1 MKLPGRHKLRITRA
15 KMANYLLSPTHPSGR
30 YKAVFFQRFGF
41 SLARTDEL
49 AEALRSHGAICE
61 VAKVKNSPFGVRYI
75 LEGELATPDGRNPV
89 VRSVW
94 FIERGEYA
102 PKLVTVYP
110 VGRKR
115 R

>member
-49 AEALRSHGAICE
+49 AEALRSHGAILRGCE
-61 VAKVKNSPFGVRYI
+61 GREFSIRGALHFG
-75 LEGELATPDGRNPV
+75 G
-89 VRSVW
+89 
-94 FIERGEYA
+94 
-102 PKLVTVYP
+102 
-110 VGRKR
+110 
-115 R
+115 

>member
-15 KMANYLLSPTHPSGR
+15 KTANYLLSPTHPSGR
-30 YKAVFFQRFGF
+30 YKAAFFRRFGF
-41 SLARTDEL
+41 SLAHADEL
-49 AEALRSHGAICE
+49 AAALRSHGADCE
-61 VAKVKNSPFGVRYI
+61 VRKVENSPFGLRYI

-94 FIERGEYA
+94 FIERGEDA

-110 VGRKR
+110 VKRKR

>member
-1 MKLPGRHKLRITRA
+1 MNHPGEDGELSSFSNA
-15 KMANYLLSPTHPSGR
+15 PLWPLQSCLLSAIRLFLGADGH
-30 YKAVFFQRFGF
+30 
-41 SLARTDEL
+41 

-61 VAKVKNSPFGVRYI
+61 VAKVENSPFGVRYI